1 MTNIFWEMSE
11 PVWGRKKDFGKL
23 QKKGFETRQTKRY
36 KTKKKCIKQPHEICH
51 NQPYN
56 AGGGTELVICRIP
69 KTRASCS
76 IMKNHEI
83 LSKRICESMEKILV

>member
-36 KTKKKCIKQPHEICH
+36 KTKKM
-51 NQPYN
+51 Y
-56 AGGGTELVICRIP
+56 
-69 KTRASCS
+69 KTTSRN
-76 IMKNHEI
+76 MP
-83 LSKRICESMEKILV
+83 

>member
-23 QKKGFETRQTKRY
+23 QKKTGLKHDKQKGI
-36 KTKKKCIKQPHEICH
+36 KQKKCIKQPHEICH

>member
-23 QKKGFETRQTKRY
+23 QKKPGLKHDKQKGI
-36 KTKKKCIKQPHEICH
+36 KQKKCIKQQPHEICH

-76 IMKNHEI
+76 IM
-83 LSKRICESMEKILV
+83 

>member
-36 KTKKKCIKQPHEICH
+36 KTKK
-51 NQPYN
+51 N
-56 AGGGTELVICRIP
+56 V
-69 KTRASCS
+69 
-76 IMKNHEI
+76 
-83 LSKRICESMEKILV
+83 